1 MLVLRPPLALSI
13 QVMAGVGP
21 PLFGAERTELILY
34 SLPVTLVHEALE
46 TAVAPRSWG
55 LAPKPSHLIVQ
66 PCFGVIIVA
75 PAARKTELPAM
86 VMVMLVREPATVA
99 ALSSV
104 ANGRKRDVPVL
115 LSLPV
120 TLLTKYPNF

>member
-1 MLVLRPPLALSI
+1 MVTLLASMSIGTFVPTSKTSVITGWRPILTCISVPVKAYWLALREPDVPLSI

-55 LAPKPSHLIVQ
+55 LAPKPSHL
-66 PCFGVIIVA
+66 
-75 PAARKTELPAM
+75 
-86 VMVMLVREPATVA
+86 
-99 ALSSV
+99 
-104 ANGRKRDVPVL
+104 
-115 LSLPV
+115 
-120 TLLTKYPNF
+120 